1 MRKCTG
7 VLLILTLAVLL
18 LLLSPSPSTAPP
30 PAATAAGG
38 PAARLLPTLP
48 GLSRLYPPP
57 ANSTA
62 HHSWRL
68 LRPLL
73 LRSDALPGTAAG
85 VLEAADAWRNL
96 TLAVAA
102 SAAGGK
108 DGRRQGDLDV
118 SCRSSVEG
126 DLGGVGARGVKIPC
140 GLAEGSAVT
149 VVGVPKPGAAWFRV
163 EMVGGG
169 GEVVVSVN
177 VSLGVA
183 EMVVEQSSWTREE
196 GWGLSER
203 CPPVGDADRNSSSL
217 LSLVDGLVRCNQQA
231 GVSGLQGRNNT
242 MANVTANEHENEKRP
257 KGRAN
262 FGGSFSIIEGE
273 PFTATLWAGAEG
285 FHMTVNGRHE
295 TSFAYRE
302 RLEPWSVAE
311 VKVSG
316 DLELLSVLA
325 NGLPVSE
332 EVDMASVELM
342 KAPPL
347 SKKRIFLLI
356 GVFSTGNN
364 FKRRMAL
371 RRTWMQYEA
380 VRSGEV
386 AVRFFTGL
394 HKNEQVNMEILKEA
408 QMYGDIQFMPFV
420 DYYTLITL
428 KTIAICM
435 FGTKVV
441 PAKYIMKTDDDAFV
455 RIDEVISSLKKSDPH
470 GLLYG
475 LISFQ
480 SSPHRNKDSKWFIS
494 PKEWP
499 VEAYPPWAH
508 GPGYIVSRDIA
519 KFIVHGHQERTLQLF
534 KLEDVAMGIW
544 IQQYKN
550 SGQKVNY
557 VNDDRFYSEGCDSDY
572 VLAHY
577 QSPRLMM
584 CMWEKLQKEYQPD
597 LGNSDGQDWGTDGTL
612 GNGWKIRFRFW
623 EDN

>member
-203 CPPVGDADRNSSSL
+203 CPP
-217 LSLVDGLVRCNQQA
+217 QA

-285 FHMTVNGRHE
+285 FHMTVNGRHD

-364 FKRRMAL
+364 FKRRMGF
-371 RRTWMQYEA
+371 EA
-380 VRSGEV
+380 
-386 AVRFFTGL
+386 
-394 HKNEQVNMEILKEA
+394 NM
-408 QMYGDIQFMPFV
+408 D
-420 DYYTLITL
+420 
-428 KTIAICM
+428 AI
-435 FGTKVV
+435 
-441 PAKYIMKTDDDAFV
+441 
-455 RIDEVISSLKKSDPH
+455 
-470 GLLYG
+470 
-475 LISFQ
+475 
-480 SSPHRNKDSKWFIS
+480 
-494 PKEWP
+494 
-499 VEAYPPWAH
+499 
-508 GPGYIVSRDIA
+508 
-519 KFIVHGHQERTLQLF
+519 
-534 KLEDVAMGIW
+534 
-544 IQQYKN
+544 
-550 SGQKVNY
+550 
-557 VNDDRFYSEGCDSDY
+557 
-572 VLAHY
+572 
-577 QSPRLMM
+577 
-584 CMWEKLQKEYQPD
+584 
-597 LGNSDGQDWGTDGTL
+597 
-612 GNGWKIRFRFW
+612 
-623 EDN
+623 